1 METVN
6 RHEKSVARTW
16 ARATSWE
23 QTYGTSG
30 RHADE
35 IDLHLCV
42 QINRRV
48 QVRVA
53 PIDAG
58 RTCEDEAM
66 RRLLPLFVLTVA
78 VIVTVIIVNDGH
90 SKSTGSTTLP
100 LITTTRLSTPPVV
113 RENFTPLACDTN
125 TTIGLEGCAEHRIAH
140 EDRLINRL
148 RSRVFQSL
156 FDNAARR
163 RFILAEN
170 DWFTY
175 RQAACRSESDSNEGG
190 SLAPVDF
197 ANCAVRLD
205 QQHITEL
212 RAQDASLAIH

>member
-1 METVN
+1 VGE
-6 RHEKSVARTW
+6 S
-16 ARATSWE
+16 ATSRGR
-23 QTYGTSG
+23 TYGPSG

-35 IDLHLCV
+35 IDSHSSV
-42 QINRRV
+42 EVDRRV

-53 PIDAG
+53 PIESG

-66 RRLLPLFVLTVA
+66 RRFLPLVVLTVA
-78 VIVTVIIVNDGH
+78 VVVAVIIVNDGH
-90 SKSTGSTTLP
+90 PKSTGSTTLP
-100 LITTTRLSTPPVV
+100 LTTTTQLSTPPIV

-125 TTIGLEGCAEHRIAH
+125 TTIGLEGCAEHRIVY
-140 EDRLINRL
+140 EDRLINQL
-148 RSRVFQSL
+148 RDRVFQSL
-156 FDNAARR
+156 LDNAVRR

-197 ANCAVRLD
+197 ANCAGRLD
-205 QQHITEL
+205 QHHIAEL
-212 RAQDASLAIH
+212 RVQDASLVIP

>member
-1 METVN
+1 MG
-6 RHEKSVARTW
+6 KS
-16 ARATSWE
+16 ATSRE
-23 QTYGTSG
+23 RTSDPWG

-35 IDLHLCV
+35 IDSHFSVEIDRC
-42 QINRRV
+42 V

-53 PIDAG
+53 PIDVG

-66 RRLLPLFVLTVA
+66 RRFLPLVVLTVA
-78 VIVTVIIVNDGH
+78 VVVTVIIVNDVH

-100 LITTTRLSTPPVV
+100 LTTTTQLSTPPFV
-113 RENFTPLACDTN
+113 RENFTPLACDGN
-125 TTIGLEGCAEHRIAH
+125 ATIGLEGCAERRIVY
-140 EDRLINRL
+140 EDRLINQL
-148 RSRVFQSL
+148 RDRVFQSL
-156 FDNAARR
+156 FDDAARR

-212 RAQDASLAIH
+212 GAQDASLVIH